1 MCNHPIVAETISASI
16 VTKGYA
22 VVDNLLPKAELQQIQ
37 LRFEELQQEDEF
49 LKAGIGKQIHFTID
63 NTVRGDFIR
72 WIDSSDKS
80 APVYKL
86 FEYVN
91 ELLTNLNR
99 TYFLGIKD
107 YETHYA
113 FYPKGKGYQM
123 HRDRFKTN
131 PHRIIS
137 FVFYLNENWQ
147 KGDGGELVL
156 YNEETEAIET
166 IAPKANRLA
175 VFLSETLHEVKS
187 CNTERRSIT
196 GWLLDVPTEL
206 TFLG

>member
-1 MCNHPIVAETISASI
+1 MCNHFFVAETISASI
-16 VTKGYA
+16 VSKGYA
-22 VVDNLLPKAELQQIQ
+22 VVDDLLPEAELQLIKK
-37 LRFEELQQEDEF
+37 RFEELQQEDEF

-72 WIDSSDKS
+72 WIDTSDES

-86 FEYVN
+86 YEYIN
-91 ELLTNLNR
+91 ELVTNLNR
-99 TYFLGIKD
+99 TCFLGIKD

-113 FYPKGKGYQM
+113 FYPKGKGYLM

-131 PHRIIS
+131 PHRIVS

-147 KGDGGELVL
+147 QGDGGELIL
-156 YNEETEAIET
+156 FNEEKEPIKT
-166 IAPKANRLA
+166 ISPKSNRLA
-175 VFLSETLHEVKS
+175 VFLSETLHEVKN

-196 GWLLDVPTEL
+196 GWLLDVLTEL